1 MNMNMQPPAAGSKYF
16 QDATRYRLVLTRE
29 EIDAGVKIVAHRIET
44 WAQGERIML
53 VGILKGAFMFMSDLC
68 RTLVRPYSV
77 YFVEASSYKD
87 GRTQGGLQIC
97 AEVSGSK
104 FYDPTSKAPHKIVL
118 IDE

>member
-44 WAQGERIML
+44 WAKGERIML

-68 RTLVRPYSV
+68 RALVRPYSV

-87 GRTQGGLQIC
+87 GREQAAGVHIS
-97 AEVSGSK
+97 AEIPSAK
-104 FYDPTSKAPHKIVL
+104 FM
-118 IDE
+118 